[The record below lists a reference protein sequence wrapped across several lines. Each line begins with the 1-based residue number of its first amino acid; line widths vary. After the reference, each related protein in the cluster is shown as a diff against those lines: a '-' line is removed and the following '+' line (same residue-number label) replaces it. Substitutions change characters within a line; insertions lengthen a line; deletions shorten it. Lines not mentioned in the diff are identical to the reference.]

1 MSIQKDIVISSFLI
15 FLTLATI
22 IGFSIEAIMTG
33 NVAVA
38 KKHRSNGDET
48 ITSNEPLPT
57 IDTTPPGEKDTG
69 NSQDSSAN
77 TGSSSSSS
85 FDSITD
91 LIDNKPNSPLVF
103 VGNIVKRMS
112 DGTQLHIMGEV
123 QNVGNK
129 SLGLVEIITTF
140 YDSSNKTLGNSVTN
154 PMPASL
160 EPQQTAPFG
169 LIVPDYIPAN
179 DIASIKYHIAGFND
193 PRIFS
198 GSPTVCVLYN

>member
-15 FLTLATI
+15 FLILATI
-22 IGFSIEAIMTG
+22 IGFSIEAIMAG

-38 KKHRSNGDET
+38 KKHHSNGDET

-57 IDTTPPGEKDTG
+57 IDTTPPKEKDSG
-69 NSQDSSAN
+69 NSQGSA
-77 TGSSSSSS
+77 GSSSSS

-103 VGNIVKRMS
+103 VGNIVKKMS

-140 YDSSNKTLGNSVTN
+140 YDSSNKTIGNYFTN

-160 EPQQTAPFG
+160 EPQQTAPFD
-169 LIVPDYIPAN
+169 LVVPDYIPAS
-179 DIASIKYHIAGFND
+179 DIASIKYHISGFN
-193 PRIFS
+193 PSKIFT
-198 GSPTVCVLYN
+198 GAG

>member
-1 MSIQKDIVISSFLI
+1 MSLQRAVVINSFFLI
-15 FLTLATI
+15 FLILTTI
-22 IGFSIEAIMTG
+22 IALSIEAIMAG
-33 NVAVA
+33 NVAIA

-57 IDTTPPGEKDTG
+57 IDNTPPREKDNG
-69 NSQDSSAN
+69 VSQDSSS
-77 TGSSSSSS
+77 TGSS

-112 DGTQLHIMGEV
+112 DGKQLHVMGEV
-123 QNVGNK
+123 ENVGNK
-129 SLGLVEIITTF
+129 SLRLVEIITTF
-140 YDSSNKTLGNSVTN
+140 YDSSNKTIGNDFTN

-160 EPQQTAPFG
+160 EPQQTAPFD
-169 LIVPDYIPAN
+169 LVVPDYIPAT
-179 DIASIKYHIAGFND
+179 DIASIKYHLAGSNP

-198 GSPTVCVLYN
+198 GTG

>member
-1 MSIQKDIVISSFLI
+1 M
-15 FLTLATI
+15 
-22 IGFSIEAIMTG
+22 
-33 NVAVA
+33 
-38 KKHRSNGDET
+38 
-48 ITSNEPLPT
+48 PT
-57 IDTTPPGEKDTG
+57 IDTTPPGEKDNG
-69 NSQDSSAN
+69 NSQDSSS
-77 TGSSSSSS
+77 TGSS
-85 FDSITD
+85 FDGITD
-91 LIDNKPNSPLVF
+91 RIDNKPNSPLVF
-103 VGNIVKRMS
+103 VGNIVKRMG

>member
-1 MSIQKDIVISSFLI
+1 MLIQKDMVINSFLI
-15 FLTLATI
+15 FLILATM
-22 IGFSIEAIMTG
+22 GLSIEAIMAG

-57 IDTTPPGEKDTG
+57 IDTTPPKEKDIG
-69 NSQDSSAN
+69 NSQDSSS
-77 TGSSSSSS
+77 TGSSSS

-91 LIDNKPNSPLVF
+91 GIDNKPNSPLVF

-140 YDSSNKTLGNSVTN
+140 YDSSNKTIGNYFTN

-160 EPQQTAPFG
+160 EPQQTAPFD
-169 LIVPDYIPAN
+169 LVVPDYIPAS
-179 DIASIKYHIAGFND
+179 DIASIKYHISGFN
-193 PRIFS
+193 PSKIFT
-198 GSPTVCVLYN
+198 GAG

>member
-1 MSIQKDIVISSFLI
+1 MLIQKEMVINSFLI
-15 FLTLATI
+15 FLILATV
-22 IGFSIEAIMTG
+22 GLSIEAIMAG

-38 KKHRSNGDET
+38 KKHHSNNDET

-57 IDTTPPGEKDTG
+57 IDTTPPGTKDNG
-69 NSQDSSAN
+69 ISQDSSSI
-77 TGSSSSSS
+77 GSSPPQSS
-85 FDSITD
+85 FDSIAD

-103 VGNIVKRMS
+103 VGNIVKKMS

-140 YDSSNKTLGNSVTN
+140 YDSSNKTIGNYFTN

-160 EPQQTAPFG
+160 EPQQTAPFD
-169 LIVPDYIPAN
+169 LVVPDYIPAS
-179 DIASIKYHIAGFND
+179 DIASIKYHISGFN
-193 PRIFS
+193 PSKIFT
-198 GSPTVCVLYN
+198 GAG

>member
-1 MSIQKDIVISSFLI
+1 VIQKEMVISSFLI
-15 FLTLATI
+15 FLILATM
-22 IGFSIEAIMTG
+22 GLSIETTMAG

-38 KKHRSNGDET
+38 KKHHANSDET

-57 IDTTPPGEKDTG
+57 IDTTPPKEKDTG
-69 NSQDSSAN
+69 NSQDSSTS
-77 TGSSSSSS
+77 TGSSSSS

-103 VGNIVKRMS
+103 VGNIVKKMS
-112 DGTQLHIMGEV
+112 DGKQLHIMGEV

-140 YDSSNKTLGNSVTN
+140 YDSSNKTIGNYFTN

-160 EPQQTAPFG
+160 EPQQTAPFD
-169 LIVPDYIPAN
+169 LVIPDYIPAS
-179 DIASIKYHIAGFND
+179 DIASIKYHISGFN
-193 PRIFS
+193 PSKIFT
-198 GSPTVCVLYN
+198 GAG